1 MSTASVFRY
10 DEDVPI
16 LIPGINSEHA
26 KLIDV
31 QRKAR
36 GWKGFIIQIVQ
47 QNRLSVSIP
56 STGKWIGEPKHTLKN
71 FFCLEQRLV

>member
-1 MSTASVFRY
+1 
-10 DEDVPI
+10 VPI

-36 GWKGFIIQIVQ
+36 GWKGFIIQIAQ
-47 QNRLSVSIP
+47 RNRLSISIL

>member
-1 MSTASVFRY
+1 MASTASQPIPHHSKIVSTFRY

-31 QRKAR
+31 QIKAR

-47 QNRLSVSIP
+47 RNRLSISIR
-56 STGKWIGEPKHTLKN
+56 STRKWIGEP
-71 FFCLEQRLV
+71 